1 MPWTRSRSL
10 VGQIAVGDLV
20 TWSAQSSLQQ
30 CVGDIWKVTRM
41 LELLGVAHCEL
52 QNVDTDK
59 TKIIAVS
66 ALRQIY
72 KARVVDAESDGG
84 T

>member
-10 VGQIAVGDLV
+10 VGQIAVRDLV
-20 TWSAQSSLQQ
+20 TWSAQSSLQHR
-30 CVGDIWKVTRM
+30 VGDIWKVTRM

-52 QNVDTDK
+52 QNVDTDE